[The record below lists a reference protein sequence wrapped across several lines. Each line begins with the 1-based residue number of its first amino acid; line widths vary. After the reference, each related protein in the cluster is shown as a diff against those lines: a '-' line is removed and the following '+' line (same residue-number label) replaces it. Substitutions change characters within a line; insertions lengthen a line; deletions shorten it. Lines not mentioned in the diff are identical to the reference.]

1 MLVDKRP
8 VFHHDVV
15 DKQVDDLRDRMRLL
29 QQDRR
34 ANIDL
39 VESNKVANGN
49 EVRSLKEDNKKL
61 RMRLSNLQKSA
72 ALDHDSHHSD
82 VDGMKKLVLQKR
94 NEFDTQKSVVIKLGA
109 KLNKLND
116 EATICRLEE
125 RRPNQEEGPLSR
137 QIRSLENRL
146 DKAMIQYNEAHGICS
161 TYEHIVKRL
170 KEERVSFD
178 NQLTALER
186 TLESKQRDYEEL
198 VLLSGDASHAR
209 EVAQQN
215 LQKSKWSFD
224 DNKNRRSRDIR
235 ERQQHVKIRKQM
247 VKKHDKSD
255 EERRRA
261 LGTAG
266 DDSDSMMSPVPIG
279 GRTSQQQIADQEHD
293 LNIYE
298 TAFRKIRDATGVSN
312 VNEVIQKVVGQGS
325 TTENLT
331 SLTTQNQSK
340 MEDLS
345 RLQDSLVQEVEKIK
359 YSVPGSSKAAKTIDE
374 QQELLYL
381 RTSLFERT
389 RSQFDRLAFVMVSIK
404 AGVEHLRD
412 KFTSLSP
419 DFEIEHA
426 VAIDDTI
433 LPEVI
438 RSSGDI
444 LVDVHTKTKDSEIQM
459 HLMIQDSRFTEL
471 RRSASRGGNLQS
483 RRPMSH
489 GLVTESVRPFNQ
501 RISLPSAKEISA
513 FDHESDADIGFGDI
527 DHAEEEISRDGVKKA
542 SSNIIATEERRKL
555 RITRPE

>member
-8 VFHHDVV
+8 AFHHDAV
-15 DKQVDDLRDRMRLL
+15 DGQVDDLRERMRLL

-39 VESNKVANGN
+39 LEANKVANGN

-72 ALDHDSHHSD
+72 AVDHDSHHSD
-82 VDGMKKLVLQKR
+82 VDGMKKMVLQKR
-94 NEFDTQKSVVIKLGA
+94 NEFDTQKSVVIKLSA
-109 KLNKLND
+109 KLNKLKD
-116 EATICRLEE
+116 EAKICRLEE
-125 RRPNQEEGPLSR
+125 QRPNQEEGPLSR

-186 TLESKQRDYEEL
+186 TLESKQRDFEEL

-215 LQKSKWSFD
+215 LQKSKWFLE

-235 ERQQHVKIRKQM
+235 ERQQHVRIRKQM
-247 VKKHDKSD
+247 IKKHEKSD
-255 EERRRA
+255 EERRKA
-261 LGTAG
+261 LGTADG
-266 DDSDSMMSPVPIG
+266 NDSSDSFSSPVPIG
-279 GRTSQQQIADQEHD
+279 GRDSQQQIADQEHA
-293 LNIYE
+293 LNVYE
-298 TAFRKIRDATGVSN
+298 TAFRKIKDATGVSN
-312 VNEVIQKVVGQGS
+312 VNEVIRKVVGQES
-325 TTENLT
+325 TTKSLS
-331 SLTTQNQSK
+331 SLTTKNQSK

-345 RLQDSLVQEVEKIK
+345 QLQESLVQEVEKIK
-359 YSVPGSSKAAKTIDE
+359 YSVTGSSKTAKSIDE
-374 QQELLYL
+374 QQELLHL
-381 RTSLFERT
+381 RSSLSERA
-389 RSQFDRLAFVMVSIK
+389 RSQFDRMAFVVVSIK

-412 KFTSLSP
+412 KFTGLVD
-419 DFEIEHA
+419 DFEVDGGGLTEE
-426 VAIDDTI
+426 T
-433 LPEVI
+433 LPEAI

-444 LVDVHTKTKDSEIQM
+444 LVDVHTKTRDDELQM
-459 HLMIQDSRFTEL
+459 HLMYQDSKLSGLE
-471 RRSASRGGNLQS
+471 RSASRLQS

-489 GLVTESVRPFNQ
+489 GAPEGRPFNQ

-513 FDHESDADIGFGDI
+513 FDHDSDVDTGFGDI
-527 DHAEEEISRDGVKKA
+527 DAEEEISRDGVKKA

-555 RITRPE
+555 RSRKPDDG